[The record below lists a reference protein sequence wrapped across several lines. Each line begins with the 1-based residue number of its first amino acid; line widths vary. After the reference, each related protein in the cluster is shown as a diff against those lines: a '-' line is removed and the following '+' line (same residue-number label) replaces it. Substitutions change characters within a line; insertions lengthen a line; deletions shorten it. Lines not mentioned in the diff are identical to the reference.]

1 MARVT
6 VEDCIV
12 KIPNRFKLVMI
23 AAQRSRELSK
33 GLDLT
38 VERDNDKNP
47 VVALR
52 EIADDTVDLDDLEVS
67 LIRGQQKHISVD
79 EQTDED
85 DEFLAVEDAFSAP
98 GIESDPGAR
107 RDVSDDPLARAL
119 AGAAFDDVDSGEASS
134 AEKEPGEDSQASGE
148 DSQAS
153 GEDSQAPGEK

>member
-52 EIADDTVDLDDLEVS
+52 EIADETVETEDLEEKLVRS
-67 LIRGQQKHISVD
+67 QQKHSDID
-79 EQTDED
+79 EQTDEGDSGELGD
-85 DEFLAVEDAFSAP
+85 DAIAGPVPDL
-98 GIESDPGAR
+98 
-107 RDVSDDPLARAL
+107 SDDPLARAL
-119 AGAAFDDVDSGEASS
+119 AGAAFDDVVEGDDAAKADSGED
-134 AEKEPGEDSQASGE
+134 KP
-148 DSQAS
+148 
-153 GEDSQAPGEK
+153 APEEE

>member
-12 KIPNRFKLVMI
+12 RIPNRFKLVMI

-52 EIADDTVDLDDLEVS
+52 EIADKTVDLEDLEVS
-67 LIRGQQKHISVD
+67 LIRGQQKHIDVD
-79 EQTDED
+79 EHADEG
-85 DEFLAVEDAFSAP
+85 DEFLAVEDAFTAS
-98 GIESDPGAR
+98 GIEGDPDAMANI
-107 RDVSDDPLARAL
+107 SDDPLARAL
-119 AGAAFDDVDSGEASS
+119 AGAAFDDVDSGD
-134 AEKEPGEDSQASGE
+134 EKAVGEKPGEDSQAAGE
-148 DSQAS
+148 
-153 GEDSQAPGEK
+153 E

>member
-38 VERDNDKNP
+38 IERDNDKNP

-52 EIADDTVDLDDLEVS
+52 EIAEDTVNLDDLEVS
-67 LIRGQQKHISVD
+67 LIRGEQKHIDVD
-79 EQTDED
+79 EQADEG
-85 DEFLAVEDAFSAP
+85 DEFLAVEDAFSEP
-98 GIESDPGAR
+98 GIEIDPGAM
-107 RDVSDDPLARAL
+107 RDVSDDPLAQAL
-119 AGAAFDDVDSGEASS
+119 AGTAFDDVEPSEENA
-134 AEKEPGEDSQASGE
+134 AEKDPGKDSQVPGEE
-148 DSQAS
+148 
-153 GEDSQAPGEK
+153 

>member
-47 VVALR
+47 VVGLR
-52 EIADDTVDLDDLEVS
+52 EIADDTVNFDDLEES
-67 LIRGQQKHISVD
+67 LIRGQQKHIDVD
-79 EQTDED
+79 EETDED
-85 DEFLAVEDAFSAP
+85 DEFLAVEDAFNTSNTETDPSAKS
-98 GIESDPGAR
+98 EVA
-107 RDVSDDPLARAL
+107 DDPLARAL
-119 AGAAFDDVDSGEASS
+119 ADSAFADVNSDEDNVTQNNAS
-134 AEKEPGEDSQASGE
+134 EE
-148 DSQAS
+148 
-153 GEDSQAPGEK
+153 

>member
-52 EIADDTVDLDDLEVS
+52 EIADDTVDLEDLEVS
-67 LIRGQQKHISVD
+67 LVRGQQKHIDVD
-79 EQTDED
+79 EQVDEG
-85 DEFLAVEDAFSAP
+85 DEFLAVEDAFTAP
-98 GIESDPGAR
+98 GIEADPVALE
-107 RDVSDDPLARAL
+107 DVSDDPLARAL
-119 AGAAFDDVDSGEASS
+119 AGSAFDDVDSSD
-134 AEKEPGEDSQASGE
+134 EKAAQPESGE
-148 DSQAS
+148 DSQTT
-153 GEDSQAPGEK
+153 GEE

>member
-52 EIADDTVDLDDLEVS
+52 EIADETVETEDLES
-67 LIRGQQKHISVD
+67 KLIRSQQKHSDID
-79 EQTDED
+79 DQTDEG
-85 DEFLAVEDAFSAP
+85 DEFLAVEGAA
-98 GIESDPGAR
+98 GDPGNEAMASPAP
-107 RDVSDDPLARAL
+107 DLADDPLARAL
-119 AGAAFDDVDSGEASS
+119 AGAVFDYVVEGDDAAKADSGEDKS
-134 AEKEPGEDSQASGE
+134 APEEE
-148 DSQAS
+148 
-153 GEDSQAPGEK
+153 

>member
-12 KIPNRFKLVMI
+12 RIPNRFRLVMI

-52 EIADDTVDLDDLEVS
+52 EIAEDTVEIDELEVA
-67 LIRGQQKHISVD
+67 LIRGQQKHIDID
-79 EQTDED
+79 EPTED
-85 DEFLAVEDAFSAP
+85 GDEFVAVKDTFSEP
-98 GIESDPGAR
+98 GIETESSEAP
-107 RDVSDDPLARAL
+107 DVSDDPLARAL
-119 AGAAFDDVDSGEASS
+119 AGTAFDDVDAVE
-134 AEKEPGEDSQASGE
+134 EPTEGNDTGADGPEPDQN
-148 DSQAS
+148 
-153 GEDSQAPGEK
+153 

>member
-52 EIADDTVDLDDLEVS
+52 EIADDTVDLDELEVA
-67 LIRGQQKHISVD
+67 LVRGQQKHIDVD
-79 EQTDED
+79 EQTEEG
-85 DEFLAVEDAFSAP
+85 DEFLAVEDAFTGP
-98 GIESDPGAR
+98 GIEADPVALE
-107 RDVSDDPLARAL
+107 DVSDDPLARAL
-119 AGAAFDDVDSGEASS
+119 AGTAFDDVDASDEKDES
-134 AEKEPGEDSQASGE
+134 ADSGE
-148 DSQAS
+148 DGQEA
-153 GEDSQAPGEK
+153 GKE

>member
-12 KIPNRFKLVMI
+12 RIPNRFKLVMI

-52 EIADDTVDLDDLEVS
+52 EIAEVTVETEDLEDK
-67 LIRGQQKHISVD
+67 LIRSQQKHSDID
-79 EQTDED
+79 EQTDEG
-85 DEFLAVEDAFSAP
+85 DEFLAVEGGSGEPGDDAT
-98 GIESDPGAR
+98 AR
-107 RDVSDDPLARAL
+107 PALDLSDDPLARAL
-119 AGAAFDDVDSGEASS
+119 AGAAFDDVGE
-134 AEKEPGEDSQASGE
+134 GENAAKTASGE
-148 DSQAS
+148 DTPTP
-153 GEDSQAPGEK
+153 EEE

>member
-1 MARVT
+1 LEQYAMARVT

-52 EIADDTVDLDDLEVS
+52 EIADDTVDLEDLEVS
-67 LIRGQQKHISVD
+67 LVRGQQKHIDVD
-79 EQTDED
+79 EHADD
-85 DEFLAVEDAFSAP
+85 GDEFLAVEDAFTAT
-98 GIESDPGAR
+98 GIEADPVALE
-107 RDVSDDPLARAL
+107 DVSDDPLARAL
-119 AGAAFDDVDSGEASS
+119 AGAAFDDADASDKKA
-134 AEKEPGEDSQASGE
+134 AEPVSGE
-148 DSQAS
+148 DSQTT
-153 GEDSQAPGEK
+153 GEE

>member
-52 EIADDTVDLDDLEVS
+52 EIADDTVNFDDLKES
-67 LIRGQQKHISVD
+67 LVRGQQKHID
-79 EQTDED
+79 INEQADED
-85 DEFLAVEDAFSAP
+85 DDFLAVGDTFSTP
-98 GIESDPGAR
+98 LNESDPSAEP
-107 RDVSDDPLARAL
+107 DVADDPLARAL
-119 AGAAFDDVDSGEASS
+119 ADSAFADVVSDEENVAQKNTSE
-134 AEKEPGEDSQASGE
+134 E
-148 DSQAS
+148 
-153 GEDSQAPGEK
+153 

>member
-12 KIPNRFKLVMI
+12 RIPNRFKLVMI

-52 EIADDTVDLDDLEVS
+52 EIADKTVDLEDLEVS
-67 LIRGQQKHISVD
+67 LIRGQQKHIDVD
-79 EQTDED
+79 EHADEG
-85 DEFLAVEDAFSAP
+85 DEFLAVEDAFTAS
-98 GIESDPGAR
+98 GIKSDPDVIG
-107 RDVSDDPLARAL
+107 DVSDDPLARAL
-119 AGAAFDDVDSGEASS
+119 AGAAFDDVKFGD
-134 AEKEPGEDSQASGE
+134 EKAVEKDPGEDSQPTGE
-148 DSQAS
+148 
-153 GEDSQAPGEK
+153 E

>member
-67 LIRGQQKHISVD
+67 LVRGQQKHIDVD
-79 EQTDED
+79 EQADEG
-85 DEFLAVEDAFSAP
+85 DEFLAVEDAFSDP
-98 GIESDPGAR
+98 GNESDPSAT
-107 RDVSDDPLARAL
+107 RDVVDDPLARAL
-119 AGAAFDDVDSGEASS
+119 AGTAFDDVN
-134 AEKEPGEDSQASGE
+134 SGE
-148 DSQAS
+148 DKAAEKDPV
-153 GEDSQAPGEK
+153 EDSQAPSEE

>member
-52 EIADDTVDLDDLEVS
+52 EIADDTVEIDELEVA
-67 LIRGQQKHISVD
+67 LIRGQQKHIDID
-79 EQTDED
+79 EPTED
-85 DEFLAVEDAFSAP
+85 GDEFVAVKDTFSEP
-98 GIESDPGAR
+98 GIETDSSEAP
-107 RDVSDDPLARAL
+107 DVSDDPLARAL
-119 AGAAFDDVDSGEASS
+119 AGTAFDDVDAVEQSTEENDTGADGQ
-134 AEKEPGEDSQASGE
+134 KPDQ
-148 DSQAS
+148 D
-153 GEDSQAPGEK
+153 

>member
-52 EIADDTVDLDDLEVS
+52 EIADETVETEDLES
-67 LIRGQQKHISVD
+67 KLIRSQQKHSDID
-79 EQTDED
+79 DQTDEG
-85 DEFLAVEDAFSAP
+85 DEFLAVEGAT
-98 GIESDPGAR
+98 GDPGNEAMASPAP
-107 RDVSDDPLARAL
+107 DLADDPLARAL
-119 AGAAFDDVDSGEASS
+119 AGAAFDDVVEVDDAAKADSGED
-134 AEKEPGEDSQASGE
+134 KP
-148 DSQAS
+148 
-153 GEDSQAPGEK
+153 APEEE

>member
-52 EIADDTVDLDDLEVS
+52 EIAEDTVDLEDLEVS
-67 LIRGQQKHISVD
+67 LIRGEQKHIDVD
-79 EQTDED
+79 EQADEGD
-85 DEFLAVEDAFSAP
+85 DFLAVEDAFSEP
-98 GIESDPGAR
+98 GTETDPGAA
-107 RDVSDDPLARAL
+107 RDVSDDSLARAL
-119 AGAAFDDVDSGEASS
+119 AGTAFDDVDSGEQKNA
-134 AEKEPGEDSQASGE
+134 AEKNPSEDSP
-148 DSQAS
+148 
-153 GEDSQAPGEK
+153 APNEE

>member
-38 VERDNDKNP
+38 VDRDNDKNP

-52 EIADDTVDLDDLEVS
+52 EIADSTVDFEDLETS
-67 LIRGQQKHISVD
+67 LVRGQQKHVD
-79 EQTDED
+79 VDDQTDEG
-85 DEFLAVEDAFSAP
+85 EDYAAIEDSFTAT
-98 GIESDPGAR
+98 GIEADPVALE
-107 RDVSDDPLARAL
+107 DVSDDPLARAL
-119 AGAAFDDVDSGEASS
+119 AGTAFDDMEADDEASA
-134 AEKEPGEDSQASGE
+134 AESDEEDSAAGK
-148 DSQAS
+148 D
-153 GEDSQAPGEK
+153 